1 MNNSELYT
9 SARLSPLSLTYYARC
24 LANGNYTVK
33 LYFAEIVFRD
43 NRSFYSL
50 GRRIFDVY
58 IQEQLVL
65 KDFDIENA
73 AQGVD
78 KAIVREFKAV
88 VRNKVLLIRFH
99 WAGKGT
105 TAVPQRGTYGPLI
118 SAISVEADF
127 SPPGNG
133 KKKILIGV
141 GAAVS
146 VLFLVFMIL
155 GILWWKGYIGSK
167 ISREKGNGKK
177 KILIGVGAA
186 VSVLFL
192 VFMILGILWWKGY
205 IGSKISREKELR
217 GLDLQTGFFTYRQIK
232 KLTDNFDAANKIGE
246 ARGMAFM
253 HEESTLKIVHRDIK
267 STNVLLDRDL
277 NPKISDFG
285 LAKLDEEENTHISTR
300 VAGTISTSPMSL
312 SHHAPAQRITSALL
326 NGRNFAAWSR
336 SLRLYLGGK
345 GKSGWLL
352 GIEKQPDASDAKRIQ
367 WDMDNCTILGWM
379 FNSMDERIYNTFMYH
394 DTVNGLWTAL
404 CQMYAH
410 ARNDARIFELYQ
422 DVSHASQA
430 ALGLSVVDYFGYLQS
445 RWEELAQ
452 YEPLSDFPAEAASIV
467 VTRLGRQHT
476 YQFLLGLKPEFEALR
491 TQILNTSPMPSLY
504 EAYATIDS
512 DERRRRL
519 GPPISTTVSASPV
532 IAEQMAFAA
541 NSSTRSPNWRPI
553 CHHCGVV
560 GHLKARCFKLH
571 PELRQTVHKNRP
583 PNFSSTRTATIAE
596 TTGNSAALSDFS
608 RLQAQIGQL
617 QDQLGSLAA
626 QAHDT
631 PIAPTTTIATG
642 TPTAFHVRSGEPI
655 WVLDSGANDHMTGES
670 SIFSSPLIPVTQS
683 VSLVD
688 GSTSHISHKGDVFLS
703 SDIML
708 SSVLHI
714 PNFAFNLLS
723 VSRLAKSLNCAVIFL
738 PFHCL
743 LQDLSSRKIFGRGY
757 ERDGLYYF
765 GDPPPAISSLQASIL
780 PSSSSYL
787 NQKGILHQLTCPQ
800 TPEQNGVAERK
811 NRHIMSIVR
820 CLLCG
825 MHVPKSYWHM
835 AVLTAVYLINRTPSR
850 VLHSKAPLQFLKP
863 NCVLFQILPR
873 VFGCTCFVQN
883 RSPTRTKLDNKSI
896 RCIFLGYSTMSKA
909 YRCYDPISRHLYHSL
924 DVTFFEDIPFYST
937 HSPLQVSDSSPS
949 TEDTSPLVRPVPIFD
964 FMVPESPS
972 PPTPISHPPLQVY
985 TRRPRP
991 PLPDSPLAPGSG
1003 MSSTP
1008 LVSIQSPPT
1017 SRYPSRV
1024 RQPPSR
1030 FGWLCSTNHPI
1041 SQYISYLGLSDSY
1054 QAFIGTIDSVSIP
1067 RSVSAALQDPK
1078 WVTAMQAEMDALQA
1092 TQTWDLVPLP
1102 SGEKTVGCKWVFTV
1116 KYLADGSVDRYKARL
1131 VAKGFTQIPGKD
1143 FGATFAP
1150 VAKLTSVRLLV
1161 SLAASHSW
1169 PLHQLDVKNAFL
1181 HGNLLETI
1189 YMDPPPGF
1197 PAEGEYAG
1205 NVCRLRS
1212 LNCILLGIEV
1222 ARSRHG
1228 ISLSQRKYTL
1238 DLLQD
1243 TGMLGCR
1250 PASTPM
1256 DPNLKLSVESGELLF
1271 NPSMYQRLVGRLI
1284 YLTNT
1289 RPDLT
1294 FAVSVVSQFMHAPR
1308 TSHLD
1313 AVHHILRYV
1322 KTSPGLGL
1330 FYSAGHKS
1338 GLSCFTDADYAGSQ
1352 TDRRS
1357 TTGLST
1363 FYGNHLI
1370 SWKSKK
1376 QTVVSRSSAEAEYR
1390 AMAQGTCEILW
1401 LRSIC
1406 NELGFMET
1414 DSSQL
1419 FCDNKS
1425 AIMLASDSVLH
1436 ERSKHIEVDIHF
1448 IREKV
1453 RSGII
1458 IPSFVPSSEQ
1468 IADVF
1473 TKPVGPSLLQSS
1485 IVKGYMAPEYA
1496 LWGYLTYKADVYSFG
1511 VVALEIVAGMNNMKY
1526 RPNENYFCLL
1536 DWALVLQ
1543 QRGNLMELVDP
1554 KLGSEFNKEEAV
1566 RMIKVALLC
1575 TNPSPALRPKM
1586 SAVVSMLEGRT
1597 VVHEN
1602 GMDPSIYGDEL
1613 RLRALK
1619 DQYGQILQLPMSP
1632 NETDSLIHSSNATWI
1647 GSSTSTQDLYSI
1659 NLDSR

>member
-1 MNNSELYT
+1 MQGFHNCCRPIIGLDGCHLKGVYGGQLLSAVGRDGNNNLFPISLAVVEAETKDSWTWFLIELTEDIKAQEKMKSSWISDRHKEWQCYVT
-9 SARLSPLSLTYYARC
+9 WF
-24 LANGNYTVK
+24 VVVV
-33 LYFAEIVFRD
+33 IVF
-43 NRSFYSL
+43 
-50 GRRIFDVY
+50 
-58 IQEQLVL
+58 
-65 KDFDIENA
+65 
-73 AQGVD
+73 
-78 KAIVREFKAV
+78 AV
-88 VRNKVLLIRFH
+88 
-99 WAGKGT
+99 
-105 TAVPQRGTYGPLI
+105 
-118 SAISVEADF
+118 
-127 SPPGNG
+127 
-133 KKKILIGV
+133 
-141 GAAVS
+141 
-146 VLFLVFMIL
+146 
-155 GILWWKGYIGSK
+155 IGS
-167 ISREKGNGKK
+167 
-177 KILIGVGAA
+177 LIFFCWDSDAGFGVI
-186 VSVLFL
+186 VCC
-192 VFMILGILWWKGY
+192 
-205 IGSKISREKELR
+205 
-217 GLDLQTGFFTYRQIK
+217 
-232 KLTDNFDAANKIGE
+232 
-246 ARGMAFM
+246 
-253 HEESTLKIVHRDIK
+253 ST
-267 STNVLLDRDL
+267 
-277 NPKISDFG
+277 P
-285 LAKLDEEENTHISTR
+285 
-300 VAGTISTSPMSL
+300 PMSL

-352 GIEKQPDASDAKRIQ
+352 GIEKQPAASDAKRIQ

-379 FNSMDERIYNTFMYH
+379 FNSMNERIYNTFMYH

-404 CQMYAH
+404 
-410 ARNDARIFELYQ
+410 
-422 DVSHASQA
+422 S
-430 ALGLSVVDYFGYLQS
+430 LGLSVVDYFGYLQS

-541 NSSTRSPNWRPI
+541 NSGPRSPSWRPI

-583 PNFSSTRTATIAE
+583 PNFSSTRTAAIAE

-631 PIAPTTTIATG
+631 SIAPTTTIATG

-683 VSLVD
+683 VSLAD

-708 SSVLHI
+708 SSILHI

-723 VSRLAKSLNCAVIFL
+723 VSRLAKSLNCAIIFL

-743 LQDLSSRKIFGRGY
+743 LQDLSSKKIFGRGY
-757 ERDGLYYF
+757 ECNGLYYF
-765 GDPPPAISSLQASIL
+765 GDPPLATSGLQASIL

-835 AVLTAVYLINRTPSR
+835 AVLTAVYLMNRTPSR
-850 VLHSKAPLQFLKP
+850 VLH
-863 NCVLFQILPR
+863 
-873 VFGCTCFVQN
+873 
-883 RSPTRTKLDNKSI
+883 

-909 YRCYDPISRHLYHSL
+909 YRCYDPVSRHLYHSL
-924 DVTFFEDIPFYST
+924 DVTFFEDIPFYGT

-949 TEDTSPLVRPVPIFD
+949 TEDTSPLPRPVPIFD

-972 PPTPISHPPLQVY
+972 ATSPDFSSSPASVY
-985 TRRPRP
+985 SSPSVSFTRF
-991 PLPDSPLAPGSG
+991 SFG
-1003 MSSTP
+1003 T
-1008 LVSIQSPPT
+1008 
-1017 SRYPSRV
+1017 
-1024 RQPPSR
+1024 R
-1030 FGWLCSTNHPI
+1030 FSTNHPI

-1054 QAFIGTIDSVSIP
+1054 HAFIGMIDSVSIP

-1092 TQTWDLVPLP
+1092 NQTWELVPLP

-1197 PAEGEYAG
+1197 RAEGEYAG
-1205 NVCRLRS
+1205 KVCRLRITHVKQS
-1212 LNCILLGIEV
+1212 LGKVFDVKDLGALKYFLGIEV

-1238 DLLQD
+1238 DLLQE
-1243 TGMLGCR
+1243 T
-1250 PASTPM
+1250 
-1256 DPNLKLSVESGELLF
+1256 V
-1271 NPSMYQRLVGRLI
+1271 Y
-1284 YLTNT
+1284 
-1289 RPDLT
+1289 
-1294 FAVSVVSQFMHAPR
+1294 
-1308 TSHLD
+1308 
-1313 AVHHILRYV
+1313 HILRYV

-1330 FYSAGHKS
+1330 FYSAGHQS

-1376 QTVVSRSSAEAEYR
+1376 QAVVSRSSAEAEYR

-1458 IPSFVPSSEQ
+1458 TPSFVSSSEQ
-1468 IADVF
+1468 TADVF

-1485 IVKGYMAPEYA
+1485 IVKLGLIDIFAPA
-1496 LWGYLTYKADVYSFG
+1496 
-1511 VVALEIVAGMNNMKY
+1511 
-1526 RPNENYFCLL
+1526 
-1536 DWALVLQ
+1536 
-1543 QRGNLMELVDP
+1543 
-1554 KLGSEFNKEEAV
+1554 
-1566 RMIKVALLC
+1566 
-1575 TNPSPALRPKM
+1575 
-1586 SAVVSMLEGRT
+1586 
-1597 VVHEN
+1597 
-1602 GMDPSIYGDEL
+1602 
-1613 RLRALK
+1613 
-1619 DQYGQILQLPMSP
+1619 
-1632 NETDSLIHSSNATWI
+1632 
-1647 GSSTSTQDLYSI
+1647 
-1659 NLDSR
+1659 